1 MRQRHTAPSVT
12 KPPGESREETSHA
25 VSFTFNVMVMG
36 VVVMVTVLVV
46 VMMVMIVTVD
56 CVNGDSN
63 DGGDSG
69 VVVVVVIRT
78 ATVVA
83 KCFLSFTEF
92 NPCYD
97 TSMS

>member
-1 MRQRHTAPSVT
+1 MTE
-12 KPPGESREETSHA
+12 PPGESRGETSHA
-25 VSFTFNVMVMG
+25 VSFTFNDMVMG

-69 VVVVVVIRT
+69 VVVVVVVVIRT

-83 KCFLSFTEF
+83 KCFWSFTEF